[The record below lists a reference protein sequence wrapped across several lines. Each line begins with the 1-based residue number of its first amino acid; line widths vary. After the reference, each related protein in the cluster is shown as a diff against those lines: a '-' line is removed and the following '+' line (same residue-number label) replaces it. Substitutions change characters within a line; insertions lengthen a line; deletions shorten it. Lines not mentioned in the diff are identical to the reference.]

1 MKEGKMEGQ
10 KLRGGGKNMDKK
22 ELIKMRRLNVSRN
35 LIPYT
40 HVFSARERHIFA
52 AGAVLLQMA
61 AITRQS
67 CRSDVTNCSISC
79 GQ

>member
-1 MKEGKMEGQ
+1 
-10 KLRGGGKNMDKK
+10 
-22 ELIKMRRLNVSRN
+22 MRRLSVLRN
-35 LIPYT
+35 LIPYI
-40 HVFSARERHIFA
+40 HLFSARERHIFA

-67 CRSDVTNCSISC
+67 CRSAVMNFPISC